1 MGITGPIRFDRDYKT
16 REDFYMD
23 IVEFERR
30 ERSFKKV
37 AEWNA
42 LDRLIVTRSF
52 EELLSQRTANIQS
65 KVFTVITRTGM
76 PYLEK
81 VENGSN
87 LQGNDRYE
95 GFVKDFM
102 DEIARVKNFTYKLV
116 LVPGNHHGN
125 HDPVTGKWN
134 GIVGEILE
142 GVNYLLW
149 HLSIVFIHF
158 SKGFQ

>member
-1 MGITGPIRFDRDYKT
+1 
-16 REDFYMD
+16 MD
-23 IVEFERR
+23 IIELVRHEKA
-30 ERSFKKV
+30 FKKV

-42 LDRLIVTRSF
+42 IDRLIVTRSF
-52 EELLSQRTANIQS
+52 EELLSQKAANIQS

-76 PYLEK
+76 PYLEI
-81 VENGSN
+81 VENGTN
-87 LQGNDRYE
+87 LMGNDRYE

-125 HDPVTGKWN
+125 HDPHTGKWT

-142 GVNYLLW
+142 GVSYIIFEEYQIRLK
-149 HLSIVFIHF
+149 LSHF
-158 SKGFQ
+158 